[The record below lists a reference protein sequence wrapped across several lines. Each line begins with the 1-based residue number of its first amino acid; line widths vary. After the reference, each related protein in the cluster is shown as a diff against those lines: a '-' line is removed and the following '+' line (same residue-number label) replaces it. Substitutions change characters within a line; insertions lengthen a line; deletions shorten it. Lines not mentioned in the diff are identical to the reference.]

1 MFNVEYLYNRSKGA
15 DNKLYL
21 DLMEQAKDIMT
32 EFILTT
38 ITFFQMLYW
47 LLLIQRYQLRHEL

>member
-1 MFNVEYLYNRSKGA
+1 MFKVEYLYNRSKGD

-38 ITFFQMLYW
+38 STFFQMLY
-47 LLLIQRYQLRHEL
+47 

>member
-38 ITFFQMLYW
+38 ITFFQMLY
-47 LLLIQRYQLRHEL
+47 